1 MIEIKHLKKGNYMLH
16 KGEPAM
22 ITSIGF
28 VVTGTHSHGKMKVQ
42 VRGLFSGKGDSFTLP
57 LHERV
62 QEVKIIRKL
71 AQLIAKNP
79 NNAQVMDMQSFETVT
94 ADADDEL
101 MQELN
106 EGDNVTYVE
115 FEGKAR
121 VIEKR

>member
-1 MIEIKHLKKGNYMLH
+1 MIEIKQLKKGDYVLH
-16 KGEPAM
+16 KGEPAL
-22 ITSIGF
+22 ITSIGL

-42 VRGLFSGKGDSFTLP
+42 VRGLFSGTGDSFTLP

-62 QEVKIIRKL
+62 QDVEIIRKL

-79 NNAQVMDMQSFETVT
+79 DNVQVMDMQSFETIT
-94 ADADDEL
+94 AEADKGL
-101 MQELN
+101 MQELS

-115 FEGKAR
+115 FEGRAR